1 MLFDLRGAGRRNM
14 VKAVYLLLAI
24 LMGAGLIGFGI
35 GGSGLGG
42 GLVDALT
49 GSGGSSADT
58 GTATFMKRAQAAQR
72 KAEANPKDP
81 AAWADATRARYQVA
95 LTSDYFD
102 PNTQQFNAGGKAQL
116 RIAAQD
122 WQRHLALNPKN
133 PDDSA
138 AGIMVKVY
146 SPQGLNDLNKMVAAQ
161 EVITQVRPKS
171 RTFATLAVLAYQAGQ
186 TRKGDLARQKALD
199 LADPA
204 DRATLKSQIDQ
215 EKQQAL
221 QQQLQNAAPTATA
234 TATPTPAAGGG
245 KKNKKSSGKG

>member
-1 MLFDLRGAGRRNM
+1 MLFDLRGAGRRNT

-58 GTATFMKRAQAAQR
+58 GTATFLKRADAAQR
-72 KAEANPKDP
+72 QAEAHPKNA
-81 AAWADATRARYQVA
+81 AAWADAARARYQVA
-95 LTSDYFD
+95 LTADYFD
-102 PNTQQFNAGGKAQL
+102 PNTQQFNSGGKSQL
-116 RIAAQD
+116 QIASQD
-122 WQRHLALNPKN
+122 WERHLALKPNP

-146 SPQGLNDLNKMVAAQ
+146 SPQGLNEPDNMVAAQ
-161 EVITQVRPKS
+161 EVITEVRPKS

-204 DRATLKSQIDQ
+204 DRQTLKSEIDQ

-221 QQQLQNAAPTATA
+221 AQQLQSATPTA
-234 TATPTPAAGGG
+234 TATPTG
-245 KKNKKSSGKG
+245 KKKKSGKG

>member
-49 GSGGSSADT
+49 GSGGSSADS
-58 GTATFMKRAQAAQR
+58 GTAAFLKRADAAQR
-72 KAEANPKDP
+72 QAEAHPKNA
-81 AAWADATRARYQVA
+81 AAWADAARARYQVA
-95 LTSDYFD
+95 LTADYFD
-102 PNTQQFNAGGKAQL
+102 PNTQQFNAGGKGQL
-116 RIAAQD
+116 QIASQD
-122 WQRHLALNPKN
+122 WERHLALNPDP

-146 SPQGLNDLNKMVAAQ
+146 SPQALNQPDKMVAAQ
-161 EVITQVRPKS
+161 EVITEVRPKS

-186 TRKGDLARQKALD
+186 TRTGDLARQKALD

-204 DRATLKSQIDQ
+204 DRQTLKSQIDQ
-215 EKQQAL
+215 EKQAAL
-221 QQQLQNAAPTATA
+221 AQQLQNTTPTA
-234 TATPTPAAGGG
+234 TATPTPTG
-245 KKNKKSSGKG
+245 KKKKSGKG

>member
-14 VKAVYLLLAI
+14 VKSVYLLLAI

-58 GTATFMKRAQAAQR
+58 STSTFMKRADQAQR
-72 KAEANPKDP
+72 FAEAHPKQA
-81 AAWADATRARYQVA
+81 AAWADAARARYQVA
-95 LTSDYFD
+95 LTADYFD
-102 PNTQQFNAGGKAQL
+102 PNTQQFNSGGRAQL
-116 RIAAQD
+116 EIASKD
-122 WQRHLALNPKN
+122 WERHLALKPNP
-133 PDDSA
+133 PDDST

-146 SPQGLNDLNKMVAAQ
+146 SPQGLNQLDKMVQAQ
-161 EVITQVRPKS
+161 EVITEVRPKS
-171 RTFATLAVLAYQAGQ
+171 RTFATLAVLAYEAGQ
-186 TRKGDLARQKALD
+186 TRTGDLARQKALD

-204 DRATLKSQIDQ
+204 DRQTLKSQIDQ

-221 QQQLQNAAPTATA
+221 AQQLQSATPTA
-234 TATPTPAAGGG
+234 TATPTPTG
-245 KKNKKSSGKG
+245 KKKKSGKG

>member
-49 GSGGSSADT
+49 GSGGSSVDT
-58 GTATFMKRAQAAQR
+58 GTATFLKRADAAQR
-72 KAEANPKDP
+72 RAEAHPKNA
-81 AAWADATRARYQVA
+81 AAWADAARARYQVA
-95 LTSDYFD
+95 LTADYFD

-116 RIAAQD
+116 EIASRN
-122 WQRHLALNPKN
+122 WQRHLALNPN
-133 PDDSA
+133 PPDDST

-146 SPQGLNDLNKMVAAQ
+146 SPQGLDDPQKMVQAQ
-161 EVITQVRPKS
+161 EVITEVRPKS

-186 TRKGDLARQKALD
+186 TRTGDLARQKALD

-204 DRATLKSQIDQ
+204 DRETLKSQIDQ

-221 QQQLQNAAPTATA
+221 AQQLQN
-234 TATPTPAAGGG
+234 ATPTPAATATPKGGG
-245 KKNKKSSGKG
+245 KQDKKSSGKD

>member
-14 VKAVYLLLAI
+14 VKAVYLLLAV

-49 GSGGSSADT
+49 GSSGSSSDP
-58 GTATFMKRAQAAQR
+58 GTSAFLKRADAAQR
-72 KAEANPKDP
+72 QAEAHPKN
-81 AAWADATRARYQVA
+81 AAGWADAARARYQVA
-95 LTSDYFD
+95 LTADYFD
-102 PNTQQFNAGGKAQL
+102 PNTQQFNSGGKAQL
-116 RIAAQD
+116 QIASKD
-122 WQRHLALNPKN
+122 WQRHLALKPNP

-146 SPQGLNDLNKMVAAQ
+146 SPQGLNDPVKMVAAQ
-161 EVITQVRPKS
+161 EVITEVRPKS

-204 DRATLKSQIDQ
+204 DRQTLKSEIDQ
-215 EKQQAL
+215 AKQQAL
-221 QQQLQNAAPTATA
+221 TQQLQNATPSPTATA
-234 TATPTPAAGGG
+234 TPKAGG
-245 KKNKKSSGKG
+245 KKDKKSSGKG

>member
-49 GSGGSSADT
+49 GSGGSSADP
-58 GTATFMKRAQAAQR
+58 GTSTFVKRADAAQR
-72 KAEANPKDP
+72 FAQAHPKQA
-81 AAWADATRARYQVA
+81 AAWADAARARYQVA
-95 LTSDYFD
+95 LTADYFD

-116 RIAAQD
+116 QIASKD
-122 WQRHLALNPKN
+122 WERHLALKPNP

-146 SPQGLNDLNKMVAAQ
+146 SPQGLNELTKMVQAQ
-161 EVITQVRPKS
+161 EIITEVRPKS
-171 RTFATLAVLAYQAGQ
+171 HTFATLAVLAYQAGQ
-186 TRKGDLARQKALD
+186 TRTGDLARQKALE

-204 DRATLKSQIDQ
+204 DRQTLKSQIDQ

-221 QQQLQNAAPTATA
+221 AQQLQSATPTA
-234 TATPTPAAGGG
+234 TATPTPTG
-245 KKNKKSSGKG
+245 KKKKSGKG

>member
-58 GTATFMKRAQAAQR
+58 GTATFLKRADAAQR
-72 KAEANPKDP
+72 RAEAHPKEA
-81 AAWADATRARYQVA
+81 AAWADAARARYQVA
-95 LTSDYFD
+95 LTADYFD
-102 PNTQQFNAGGKAQL
+102 PNTQQFNSGGKAQL
-116 RIAAQD
+116 QIASQD
-122 WQRHLALNPKN
+122 WERHLALKPNS

-146 SPQGLNDLNKMVAAQ
+146 SPQGLNEPDKMVAAQ
-161 EVITQVRPKS
+161 EVITEVRPKS

-204 DRATLKSQIDQ
+204 DRKTLKSQIDQ

-221 QQQLQNAAPTATA
+221 AQQLQSATPSPTATA
-234 TATPTPAAGGG
+234 TPKAGG
-245 KKNKKSSGKG
+245 KKDKQSSGKD

>member
-49 GSGGSSADT
+49 GSGGSSADS
-58 GTATFMKRAQAAQR
+58 GTSAFLKRADAAQR
-72 KAEANPKDP
+72 QAEAHPKN
-81 AAWADATRARYQVA
+81 AANWADAARARYQVA
-95 LTSDYFD
+95 LTADYFD

-116 RIAAQD
+116 QIASQD
-122 WQRHLALNPKN
+122 WERHLALNPN
-133 PDDSA
+133 PPDDSA

-146 SPQGLNDLNKMVAAQ
+146 SPQALNEPDKMVAAQ
-161 EVITQVRPKS
+161 EVITEVRPKS

-204 DRATLKSQIDQ
+204 DRQTLKSQIDQ
-215 EKQQAL
+215 EKQAAL
-221 QQQLQNAAPTATA
+221 AQQLQNATPTA
-234 TATPTPAAGGG
+234 TATPTPTG
-245 KKNKKSSGKG
+245 KKKKSGKG